1 MAQTTANLDQQATQ
15 QDNSPQRVRAAR
27 AYQKTHLTESNE
39 EELLQS
45 YAPVISQMVH
55 RFAPLVRVTV
65 DVDDLKNI
73 ASLALIQAAHG
84 YDPGKGMSF
93 ESYARMRIRGSILD
107 EIRKSQPLSR
117 TVYSR
122 RKELETTI
130 ETLRVELNRQPTE
143 EEIAGHLGIAVN
155 QYRQLLDKLRPVIF
169 VPLHQMLESDD
180 EFGSGDQHVADLT
193 QPDPADNASR
203 HELHAMIRDRILQLS
218 RQQQK
223 VLLLFYY
230 EGLRM
235 KDIAELMNISEGRVC
250 QVNTE
255 AVLSLRAYLQRL
267 ERV

>member
-1 MAQTTANLDQQATQ
+1 MAQATTNPKQQTNRPA
-15 QDNSPQRVRAAR
+15 PQPKRVAAAR
-27 AYQKTHLTESNE
+27 AYQKTHLTEVTE
-39 EELLQS
+39 EELLVN

-73 ASLALIQAAHG
+73 ACLALIQSAHTF
-84 YDPGKGMSF
+84 DPGLGVVF
-93 ESYARMRIRGSILD
+93 EAYARMRIRGAILD

-117 TVYSR
+117 SVYSR
-122 RKELETTI
+122 RRELESSL
-130 ETLRVELNRQPTE
+130 ESLRIELNRQPTE
-143 EEIAGHLGIAVN
+143 EEIATRIGTTVDG
-155 QYRQLLDKLRPVIF
+155 YRDLLDQLRPIVF

-193 QPDPADNASR
+193 QPDPSDQASR

-235 KDIAELMNISEGRVC
+235 KDIAELMNISESRVC

-255 AVLSLRAYLQRL
+255 AVLSLRAYLQRQ